1 MARQR
6 RRGGRRGERRGRRKD
21 RRKRTKREREK
32 NKMMERTAKKRRS
45 LYAGFSSVH
54 SVASSRAGWHVFRAC
69 ADRSMLANTAVALAE
84 QPKRD
89 RNSRSMDRM
98 KRRGLTVDVPFS
110 MVIVDGRVFA
120 RCWRMVE
127 KLFNFRGG
135 KESCRKKMQSCSC
148 CKQLAHRW
156 WLPLSATN

>member
-1 MARQR
+1 MDVSLARSPGAYGAAAAKR
-6 RRGGRRGERRGRRKD
+6 RTTRRTPRTKKRPQK
-21 RRKRTKREREK
+21 KRTKREREK

-98 KRRGLTVDVPFS
+98 KRRVLTVDVPFS

-120 RCWRMVE
+120 R
-127 KLFNFRGG
+127 
-135 KESCRKKMQSCSC
+135 
-148 CKQLAHRW
+148 
-156 WLPLSATN
+156 